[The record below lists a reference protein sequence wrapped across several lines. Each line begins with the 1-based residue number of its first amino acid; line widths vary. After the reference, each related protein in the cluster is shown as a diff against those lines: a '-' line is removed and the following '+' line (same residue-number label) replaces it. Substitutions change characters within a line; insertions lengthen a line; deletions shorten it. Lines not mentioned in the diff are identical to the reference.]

1 MIYDCQGRIVS
12 PFVLLN
18 GLSMAK
24 GIDQYRFIQEDITEY
39 TLWLN
44 GDQNEID
51 EKAILDFIRPYFG
64 AEAKIQVEY
73 MEEIPV
79 LNSGKRKSFENRCE
93 KYQRK
98 ENSI

>member
-1 MIYDCQGRIVS
+1 MIYDCEGRIVS

-24 GIDQYRFIQEDITEY
+24 GIHQYRFIQEDVTKY

-44 GDQNEID
+44 GDKEMID
-51 EKAILDFIRPYFG
+51 EKGILAFIKPYFG
-64 AEAKIQVEY
+64 SQAEITVEY
-73 MEEIPV
+73 LDEIPV

-93 KYQRK
+93 KYLRQ
-98 ENSI
+98 